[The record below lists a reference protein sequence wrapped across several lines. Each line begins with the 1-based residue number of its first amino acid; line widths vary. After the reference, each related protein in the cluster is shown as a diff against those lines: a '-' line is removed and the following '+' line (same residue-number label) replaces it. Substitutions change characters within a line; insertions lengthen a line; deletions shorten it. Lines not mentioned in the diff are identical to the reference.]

1 VPTHPS
7 APGRAHH
14 DDHRP
19 DETYRITTAPT
30 SQTADIGI
38 RYRKYVIQ
46 MVIRTACFL
55 LFVLV
60 HHWIRWF
67 FVAGAVFLPYVAVV
81 LANAGRESKGPP
93 PESLTVPEEPV
104 RELPAIEARITDVRP
119 REPQSGPA
127 ADRPT
132 DRPGA
137 GSAAGSGQPHPS
149 GSPRR

>member
-1 VPTHPS
+1 VPTHPPAS
-7 APGRAHH
+7 GRSPH
-14 DDHRP
+14 DDHRS

-46 MVIRTACFL
+46 MVIRTVCFL
-55 LFVLV
+55 LFVLI

-67 FVAGAVFLPYVAVV
+67 FVVGAVFLPYVAVV

-119 REPQSGPA
+119 RQPQPEPPL
-127 ADRPT
+127 

-137 GSAAGSGQPHPS
+137 GAGTGPGQPHPS